1 MINTSSTLETIS
13 SGRVFVKRTRAQ
25 SKLLHTWIISVT
37 CAPRVPHCLPRS
49 SATPA
54 FGLRVSSCGF
64 RGFEVSRFRGFKVSR
79 FRGFEVSRFR
89 GFEAS
94 RFRGFGFRVPRVPHC
109 LLHSPAMLHGK
120 RTKWKPLWQWGLLH
134 SMFFTGNFKEVVQ

>member
-64 RGFEVSRFRGFKVSR
+64 RGFEVSRFRGFEVSR
-79 FRGFEVSRFR
+79 LRGFEVS
-89 GFEAS
+89 
-94 RFRGFGFRVPRVPHC
+94 GFGFRECPTVC
-109 LLHSPAMLHGK
+109 FILLRCYMERELNENLCGNEVYYTACS
-120 RTKWKPLWQWGLLH
+120 LLVILKK
-134 SMFFTGNFKEVVQ
+134 SCSKFRCQRDFD